1 MKKFLLVFFVFF
13 TFYFSNAQTFKRLA
27 TNAGYGTHGP
37 FIGLYYTQPISQK
50 IALSLS
56 LAYSA
61 PGYLTSD
68 SDFSSTQLSYEMDI
82 IKLDVSY
89 RISQNIPVNF
99 YAGYGLDAYSGWEYI
114 TPLGVSYAKR
124 SLVFYGEITSFY
136 IDYEYM
142 YEETYVGTWSSWT
155 DVFYDYTE
163 TNFTGLNIGLRYYF
177 K

>member
-1 MKKFLLVFFVFF
+1 VFFS
-13 TFYFSNAQTFKRLA
+13 FYYSNAQTFKRLA

-56 LAYSA
+56 VAYSA
-61 PGYLTSD
+61 PGDLTFAG
-68 SDFSSTQLSYEMDI
+68 FSSTQMSYEMDI

-89 RISQNIPVNF
+89 RISQNIPINF
-99 YAGYGLDAYSGWEYI
+99 YAGYGFDAYNGSEYI
-114 TPLGVSYAKR
+114 TPLGVSFAKR

-136 IDYEYM
+136 LDYEYM
-142 YEETYVGTWSSWT
+142 YSETYVSGWSTWT
-155 DVFYDYTE
+155 EEFYYYTE